1 MSLERPETES
11 PYSCADLSA
20 ALVRQQLAHEG
31 HELAR
36 LDLLLNLEGHA

>member
-20 ALVRQQLAHEG
+20 EFWSASSWLMKVTSSRGLTCC
-31 HELAR
+31 
-36 LDLLLNLEGHA
+36 